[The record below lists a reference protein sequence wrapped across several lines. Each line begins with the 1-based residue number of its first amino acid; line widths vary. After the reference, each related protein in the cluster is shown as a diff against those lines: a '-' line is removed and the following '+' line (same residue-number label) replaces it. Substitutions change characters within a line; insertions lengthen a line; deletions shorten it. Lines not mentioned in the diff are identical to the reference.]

1 MTKTEKKI
9 VKKQAEK
16 ALTNAEVIKLPGVG
30 KKMSNALAEIQ
41 VKLSVSP
48 GSSADGQDPWML
60 ASVARYREFAPADAT
75 ECLLASLCVGLQ
87 NAAMTSLDHAAQMD
101 MLPARTEE
109 LKNAT
114 RAALVVANLLE
125 ALDRRRGRGNRTV
138 AVGQV
143 NVATGGQAI
152 VGNVNSEVTHS
163 TNPEGMENPNS
174 DLSLQAKK

>member
-1 MTKTEKKI
+1 MTKAEKKM
-9 VKKQAEK
+9 VTKQAKK
-16 ALTNAEVIKLPGVG
+16 ALTNAELLDSPGFC
-30 KKMSNALAEIQ
+30 KEISDALAEIQ
-41 VKLSVSP
+41 VKRSLSA
-48 GSSADGQDPWML
+48 GSSAKARDAWMT

-87 NAAMTSLDHAAQMD
+87 NAAMTSLEHAAWTD
-101 MLPARTEE
+101 VLPARTEE

-114 RAALVVANLLE
+114 RAAMAVADLLE

-163 TNPEGMENPNS
+163 TNPEGMEDPNS
-174 DLSLQAKK
+174 DPSLQAKK

>member
-1 MTKTEKKI
+1 
-9 VKKQAEK
+9 
-16 ALTNAEVIKLPGVG
+16 
-30 KKMSNALAEIQ
+30 
-41 VKLSVSP
+41 
-48 GSSADGQDPWML
+48 
-60 ASVARYREFAPADAT
+60 
-75 ECLLASLCVGLQ
+75 
-87 NAAMTSLDHAAQMD
+87 MD
-101 MLPARTEE
+101 MLPVRTEE

>member
-1 MTKTEKKI
+1 
-9 VKKQAEK
+9 
-16 ALTNAEVIKLPGVG
+16 
-30 KKMSNALAEIQ
+30 
-41 VKLSVSP
+41 
-48 GSSADGQDPWML
+48 
-60 ASVARYREFAPADAT
+60 
-75 ECLLASLCVGLQ
+75 
-87 NAAMTSLDHAAQMD
+87 MD

-143 NVATGGQAI
+143 NVATGQAI

-163 TNPEGMENPNS
+163 TNPEEPNS
-174 DLSLQAKK
+174 GLSLQEKK